1 MQREIQLHRRI
12 ADEQD
17 TQNDDGGHQ
26 PIPVVAVWEGGGS
39 QERDGV
45 AVEDVHTIPIIGHA
59 GKQRYN
65 AEIAQQNRADGA
77 ARHGL
82 HQFPHGFSTA
92 DSAEGFADGG
102 HGGHLTGN
110 EKARC
115 RASGWNFRLLK
126 R

>member
-1 MQREIQLHRRI
+1 MLTVDISRYQ
-12 ADEQD
+12 
-17 TQNDDGGHQ
+17 
-26 PIPVVAVWEGGGS
+26 WS
-39 QERDGV
+39 ERDGV
-45 AVEDVHTIPIIGHA
+45 AVEDVHTIPVIGHA

-65 AEIAQQNRADGA
+65 AEIAQQNRGRRADGA

-82 HQFPHGFSTA
+82 YQFPHGFSTA

-115 RASGWNFRLLK
+115 MASGWVVKLWGD
-126 R
+126 